1 MLLSSFLGI
10 RFSQYLFSEETKR
23 GIPVNFDWRIAEKRS
38 KVTYN
43 VKQPTDTIGLSI
55 TKDTVKPT
63 INSKQANATDDLMR
77 PAFPIYTT
85 YEAMLED
92 DMQAPKSLNFARH
105 TPCSYQGLRKPLLT
119 TVSKRS
125 ELQKCRRT
133 PLTPNDCAEMV
144 KYFGQYGSM
153 KAGQCNTNNAVKI
166 CTVSEKKTDKRE
178 DIQISCDDRPCKGK
192 RISIGLFNVKVGKI
206 KWQVVNDIKRINT
219 LIKRNVMSSTFAS
232 GFALLK
238 CGEGI
243 QILSFPKILKQDKSS
258 QSEGKRKLFNINI
271 VVEDS
276 LSRAH
281 FYRTLLKTASTF
293 REIIYNQSIPST
305 VLEYEKVQSYAS
317 STYSSL
323 QRLFT
328 AQKYMNSTAN
338 CQYSVEKYRLN
349 DTRHSCTYGF
359 EEMFSRF
366 KKAGFSTL
374 LHEDHCWYDHWGSFL
389 EPRKRLGRVKDEKTQ
404 RRRWKDF
411 VKLVEKSGRGKVVD
425 DYGISL
431 LSCDVYEKY
440 NQTSPFNSRI
450 IPNVCFA
457 GRHYASSF
465 LDYVKK
471 YTELNDMAAQPF
483 IAYTHLLT
491 SHDTNG
497 RRIVND
503 DKSLADLFHRAA
515 HLRNTVTIFASDH
528 GAKVTEFSAYTTQ
541 GRQEVF
547 QPLLFM
553 IIPHEVTKLLG
564 PDAMNALVENQNR
577 LVGVEDL
584 HHSLISILDNNSKIL
599 RSNADN
605 DEYHKDSNVEIIP
618 TRLRGLF
625 KPVPLDRTCEQMK
638 LNSHVLCLCEGMDK
652 TVSNDSQ
659 TVQWAAEFALGTLN
673 NRIQE
678 QYRTALK
685 SKPGAVYA
693 SGFYGYGACQRYIGV
708 GVIRARNI
716 VAGSEEKLFF
726 SLSVKPFGRKTVEI
740 FDIEVAYALKQNVHG
755 ITMNNL
761 IRVSPFNEYEKCAD
775 KNVDPKLCACDEDD
789 YNNTQWRN
797 ELFLKTASQ
806 ENFMLKSRTQILD
819 EPCLVIINRARR
831 QFIQKGRWQNYIET
845 YEAINA
851 CTDVKYKLSI
861 SFKKTCR
868 TKISLKY
875 ASSVM
880 LLPRT
885 VTFLLTAINSWKYG
899 IFVPKFKFKK
909 SKFTN

>member
-1 MLLSSFLGI
+1 MLSSFLDI
-10 RFSQYLFSEETKR
+10 RLTQYLFFEKTERAVNLKR
-23 GIPVNFDWRIAEKRS
+23 PVTEKRS
-38 KVTYN
+38 SEFTYN
-43 VKQPTDTIGLSI
+43 MKQPTELTEP
-55 TKDTVKPT
+55 TVQDIIKPKT
-63 INSKQANATDDLMR
+63 NPKQANANLDFTR
-77 PAFPIYTT
+77 ARFPTFTT
-85 YEAMLED
+85 YETMLED
-92 DMQAPKSLNFARH
+92 DTHVSNSRNIAKHSL
-105 TPCSYQGLRKPLLT
+105 CSYQGLRKPLLT
-119 TVSKRS
+119 TVSNKS
-125 ELQKCRRT
+125 ELAKCRRT

-166 CTVSEKKTDKRE
+166 CTVSEKKTGKRE
-178 DIQISCDDRPCKGK
+178 DIQISCDDRSCKGK

-206 KWQVVNDIKRINT
+206 KWRVVNDIKGINT

-258 QSEGKRKLFNINI
+258 RSEGKRKLFNINI

-317 STYSSL
+317 NTYSSL

-328 AQKYMNSTAN
+328 AQKYMDSTAN

-374 LHEDHCWYDHWGSFL
+374 LQEDHCWYDHWGSFL
-389 EPRKRLGRVKDEKTQ
+389 EPRKQLGRVKDEKTQ

-411 VKLVEKSGRGKVVD
+411 VKLVERSGRGKVVD

-431 LSCDVYEKY
+431 LSCDVYKKY
-440 NQTSPFNSRI
+440 NQTNPFNSRM

-503 DKSLADLFHRAA
+503 DESLADLFHHAA

-528 GAKVTEFSAYTTQ
+528 GAKATTFAAYTTQ
-541 GRQEVF
+541 GRLKVY
-547 QPLLFM
+547 QPFLFM

-564 PDAMNALVENQNR
+564 PDVMNALVVNQNR
-577 LVGVEDL
+577 LVGIEDL
-584 HHSLISILDNNSKIL
+584 HYSLVSILDNNSNIS

-605 DEYHKDSNVEIIP
+605 DMYHKDPNVEKIP

-625 KPVPLDRTCEQMK
+625 QPIPLDRTCEQMK
-638 LNSHVLCLCEGMDK
+638 LESDVLCLCEGMDK
-652 TVSNDSQ
+652 TVSNDSK

-678 QYRTALK
+678 QYTKALK
-685 SKPGAVYA
+685 SKLGAVYA
-693 SGFYGYGACQRYIGV
+693 SSFYGYGACQRYTGV
-708 GVIRARNI
+708 KVICARNI
-716 VAGSEEKLFF
+716 VAGLKEKLLF
-726 SLSVKPFGRKTVEI
+726 SLLVRPFGRKTVEI
-740 FDIEVAYALKQNVHG
+740 FDVEVAYALKQNVHG

-761 IRVSPFNEYEKCAD
+761 IRISPFNEYENCAD
-775 KNVDPKLCACDEDD
+775 VSVDEKLCACDADD
-789 YNNTQWRN
+789 YNNTRWRN
-797 ELFLKTASQ
+797 ELFLKIASQ
-806 ENFMLKSRTQILD
+806 ENFTLKSTTQILD

-831 QFIQKGRWQNYIET
+831 QFIQKERWQNYIET

-851 CTDVKYKLSI
+851 CTDVTYELSI
-861 SFKKTCR
+861 SFKRAFK
-868 TKISLKY
+868 TKISLRH

-885 VTFLLTAINSWKYG
+885 VTFLLTAINSWKHG
-899 IFVPKFKFKK
+899 IFVPRFKFKK
-909 SKFTN
+909 SNFTN